1 MYYLFVDSDC
11 DITLRDTYHYG
22 FKLISMPFIV
32 GDEIIYPYK
41 NEDEFEFKPY
51 YNSLRGGNI
60 PKTTSIN
67 ASEYVQY
74 FEPCLQ
80 EGKDILYVHFSSK
93 LSGTFNNLNLAI
105 EELKE
110 KYPERRIVTVDTMSI
125 SLGALNILK
134 DVGELYK
141 ANKSIDE
148 IVKYVED
155 NRLKVAAYFYAPN
168 LKFFA
173 KSGRISNFAAF
184 MGGVIN
190 LKVIININADGE
202 MKSIGKCRGTIPT
215 LNRLIDYMK
224 EKEVDLSKRIVI
236 AHSDDIET
244 AQLFENLVKKNFGD
258 NVKIEYAYVNPTAG
272 CHCGPDNVG
281 VSFFAKER

>member
-1 MYYLFVDSDC
+1 MYYIFVDSDC
-11 DITLRDTYHYG
+11 DITPSEVLECG
-22 FKLISMPFIV
+22 FKLISMPFIED
-32 GDEIIYPYK
+32 GEIIYPYK
-41 NEDEFEFKPY
+41 DNKDFDFKTY
-51 YNSLRGGNI
+51 YDSLRGGNI

-67 ASEYVQY
+67 ASEYIEY
-74 FEPCLQ
+74 FEPCLK

-93 LSGTFNNLNLAI
+93 LSGTFNNLRLAI

-110 KYPERRIVTVDTMSI
+110 KYPERRIATVDTMSI

-134 DVGELYK
+134 EVGTVYK
-141 ANKSIDE
+141 AGKSMNEIID
-148 IVKYVED
+148 YVEK
-155 NRLKVAAYFYAPN
+155 NRLNVAAYFYAPN

-202 MKSIGKCRGTIPT
+202 MKSIGKCRGTLPT

-224 EKEVDLSKRIVI
+224 EKEVDTNKRILI

-244 AQLFENLVKKNFGD
+244 AELFEGLVRKNFGD
-258 NVKIEYAYVNPTAG
+258 VKIEFAYVNPTAG